1 MVFKIVSGPDLEVN
15 FNLQILLA
23 VQHFA
28 CKILLNLKYL
38 SAFQVTV
45 VQKKAFKTATRHL
58 EFSQKSHLRGLKHF

>member
-28 CKILLNLKYL
+28 RKILLNLKYL

-45 VQKKAFKTATRHL
+45 VQKRRSKRQLVTLNFLR
-58 EFSQKSHLRGLKHF
+58 SHT